1 MRVLSAK
8 FSRLTFT
15 LITTL
20 MGVAHAQVV
29 SFKDVQAGATFAA
42 DRVDMGF
49 GPMVPIPKG
58 EWRVLKR
65 NDFADTVFD
74 KNMVHVT
81 LLNADKTSALKF
93 FTFTTF
99 AEWYFNVPSQP
110 QWMCPTVPGVPGTV
124 AQSYGVSNS
133 SFSYA
138 CSYFQ
143 QYEKFDELLSYVEKT
158 NAREDVDS
166 FGYVNGMVRPY
177 LADPAAIAEL
187 GAKPLLWRMEV
198 SRRGERQIFYTA
210 GVKMDRR
217 ISVKDASD
225 ADVAAIGAWFQGFG
239 KESLNAV
246 EGVKF
251 EARRFDVRISASV
264 ANVEEAQSSVRFD
277 DVDSLPSTDPK
288 IKDFYKKFI
297 DSKIASNRTFVIN
310 GKGTAA
316 GWSSGSWPFNERNAY
331 MAARKP
337 AAGKQSELFF
347 YSINDRV
354 VWDPANQGK

>member
-1 MRVLSAK
+1 MK
-8 FSRLTFT
+8 K
-15 LITTL
+15 ITALLATCFVF
-20 MGVAHAQVV
+20 MGAAHAQVV
-29 SFKDVQAGATFAA
+29 AFKDVQTGASFSA

-58 EWRVLKR
+58 DWKVLKR
-65 NDFADTVFD
+65 NDFAHTPSDR
-74 KNMVHVT
+74 NMVHVT
-81 LLNADKTSALKF
+81 LLNADKSSPLKF
-93 FTFTTF
+93 FSFSTD
-99 AEWYFNVPSQP
+99 AERYLKVPSQS
-110 QWMCPTVPGVPGTV
+110 QWMCPTVPGAV

-143 QYEKFDELLSYVEKT
+143 QYEKFDELLSNVEKT
-158 NAREDVDS
+158 NLREDVDS

-187 GAKPLLWRMEV
+187 GVKPLLWRMEV
-198 SRRGERQIFYTA
+198 SRRGERRIFYTA

-217 ISVKDASD
+217 ISAKDASD
-225 ADVAAIGAWFQGFG
+225 ADVAAIGAWFQSFG

-251 EARRFDVRISASV
+251 EAKRFDVRVSASV
-264 ANVEEAQSSVRFD
+264 ANVEEAQSSARFG

-297 DSKIASNRTFVIN
+297 ESKFVSNRTFVIN
-310 GKGTAA
+310 GKGTAV
-316 GWSSGSWPFNERNAY
+316 GWIGGAWPYNERWAY
-331 MAARKP
+331 ISAAAP

-347 YSINDRV
+347 YSIDDRV
-354 VWDPANQGK
+354 VWDPANKGR